1 MSEKLA
7 VVTGASS
14 GIGWELARQIATRGY
29 DLLLVARRADRLRAL
44 AAEINSATGRQ
55 ADVLA
60 VDLTLPAQRK
70 LLISRMEEYGERFAL
85 AVNNAGFGV
94 VSPTWGSPLKRI
106 LELIELNITALTEIS
121 YDTARIMSRK
131 RSGGLINVA
140 STAAFQAVPYMNVYS
155 ATKAYVLSFTE
166 GLAEELA
173 PYGVRVM
180 ALCPGPTESE
190 FQAAAGVKPEAIRT
204 RVAMTA
210 EKCVRI
216 GLEDFDSGKR
226 ISITGW
232 GNKLQVFGTWLAP
245 RNLVTKA
252 AGRMMQGRLD
262 LRLTIED

>member
-1 MSEKLA
+1 MSKKLA

-14 GIGWELARQIATRGY
+14 GIGWELARQLAGRGY

-44 AAEINSATGRQ
+44 ASEIDSTMGKQ

-60 VDLTLPAQRK
+60 LDLTLPAERK
-70 LLISRMEEYGERFAL
+70 ALTSRMEASEDRLAL
-85 AVNNAGFGV
+85 AVNNAGFGLIG
-94 VSPTWGSPLKRI
+94 PTWTGPLERLAGMI
-106 LELIELNITALTEIS
+106 GLNITALTEIS
-121 YDTARIMSRK
+121 HSAARIMSRK

-140 STAAFQAVPYMNVYS
+140 STAAFQAVPYLNVYS

-173 PYGVRVM
+173 PHGVRVM

-190 FQAAAGVKPEAIRT
+190 FQAVAGVRQDAMRT
-204 RVAMTA
+204 RIAMTA
-210 EKCVRI
+210 EECVRI
-216 GLEDFDSGKR
+216 GLEDFERGKR

-252 AGRMMQGRLD
+252 AKRMMQSRLPID
-262 LRLTIED
+262 D

>member
-1 MSEKLA
+1 MSKKLA

-14 GIGWELARQIATRGY
+14 GIGWELARQLAGRGY

-44 AAEINSATGRQ
+44 ASEIDSTMGKQ

-60 VDLTLPAQRK
+60 LDLTLPAERK
-70 LLISRMEEYGERFAL
+70 ALTSRMEASKDRLAL
-85 AVNNAGFGV
+85 AVNNAGFGLIG
-94 VSPTWGSPLKRI
+94 PTWTGPLERLAGMI
-106 LELIELNITALTEIS
+106 GLNITALTEIS
-121 YDTARIMSRK
+121 HSAARIMSRK

-140 STAAFQAVPYMNVYS
+140 STAAFQAVPYLNVYS

-173 PYGVRVM
+173 PHGVRVM

-190 FQAAAGVKPEAIRT
+190 FQAVAGVRQDVMRT
-204 RVAMTA
+204 RIAMTA
-210 EKCVRI
+210 EECVRI
-216 GLEDFDSGKR
+216 GLEDFERGKR

-252 AGRMMQGRLD
+252 AKRMMQSRLPISD
-262 LRLTIED
+262 

>member
-14 GIGWELARQIATRGY
+14 GIGWELARQLAGRGY
-29 DLLLVARRADRLRAL
+29 DLLLVARRADRLRTL
-44 AAEINSATGRQ
+44 ASEIASATGNQ

-60 VDLTLPAQRK
+60 LDLTLPAERK
-70 LLISRMEEYGERFAL
+70 ALTSRMEASENRLAL
-85 AVNNAGFGV
+85 AVNNAGIGFVG
-94 VSPTWGSPLKRI
+94 PTWTCPWERAAG
-106 LELIELNITALTEIS
+106 LIELNITALTEIS
-121 YDTARIMSRK
+121 QAAAGIMSRK

-173 PYGVRVM
+173 AYGVRVM

-190 FQAAAGVKPEAIRT
+190 FQAVAGVRPDAVRSPIT
-204 RVAMTA
+204 MTA
-210 EKCVRI
+210 EECVRL
-216 GLEDFDSGKR
+216 GLDDFERGKR
-226 ISITGW
+226 ISVTGW

-245 RNLVTKA
+245 RSLVAKA
-252 AGRMMQGRLD
+252 AGRMMQTRLPID
-262 LRLTIED
+262 D

>member
-14 GIGWELARQIATRGY
+14 GIGWELARQLAGRGY

-44 AAEINSATGRQ
+44 ASEINSTTGKQ

-60 VDLTLPAQRK
+60 LDLTLPAERK
-70 LLISRMEEYGERFAL
+70 ALTSRMEASEDRLAL
-85 AVNNAGFGV
+85 AVNNAGFGLIG
-94 VSPTWGSPLKRI
+94 STWTGPLER
-106 LELIELNITALTEIS
+106 LAGMIELNITALTEIS
-121 YDTARIMSRK
+121 CAAARIMSRK

-155 ATKAYVLSFTE
+155 ATKAYVLSLTE

-173 PYGVRVM
+173 DHGVRAM

-190 FQAAAGVKPEAIRT
+190 FQAVAGVRRDAMRSPIT
-204 RVAMTA
+204 MTA
-210 EKCVRI
+210 EECVRI
-216 GLEDFDSGKR
+216 GLEDFERGKR

-252 AGRMMQGRLD
+252 ARRMMQSRLD
-262 LRLTIED
+262 

>member
-1 MSEKLA
+1 MSKKLA

-14 GIGWELARQIATRGY
+14 GIGRELARQLAGRGY

-44 AAEINSATGRQ
+44 ASEIDSTMGKQ

-60 VDLTLPAQRK
+60 LDLTLPAERK
-70 LLISRMEEYGERFAL
+70 TLTSRMEASEDRLAL
-85 AVNNAGFGV
+85 AVNNAGFGLIG
-94 VSPTWGSPLKRI
+94 PTWTGPLERLAGMI
-106 LELIELNITALTEIS
+106 GLNITALTEIS
-121 YDTARIMSRK
+121 HSAARIMSRK

-140 STAAFQAVPYMNVYS
+140 STAAFQAVPYLNVYS

-173 PYGVRVM
+173 PHGVRVM

-190 FQAAAGVKPEAIRT
+190 FQAVAGVRQDVMRT
-204 RVAMTA
+204 RIAMTA
-210 EKCVRI
+210 EECVRI
-216 GLEDFDSGKR
+216 GLEDFERGKR

-252 AGRMMQGRLD
+252 AKRMMQSRLPISD
-262 LRLTIED
+262 